1 MFLNAMW
8 VLHYIDTGP
17 LSLSL
22 PSPSPFSLVIVKVVA
37 TKFPSGQDWEWLL
50 LLVDLYTTAT
60 GCRFLLRKIEF
71 FKNISK
77 QIKCITEGWNV
88 DSLDIGGGKTIP
100 ACTNLCTSHCFEDCF
115 MPLVTLC
122 QTTELSPFF
131 FLFLFSFLQSIS
143 CGERKRWVRSRQNE
157 MKITKA

>member
-1 MFLNAMW
+1 MFLNAVW
-8 VLHYIDTGP
+8 VLLYVDTGP

-88 DSLDIGGGKTIP
+88 DSLDIGGGKTIA

-115 MPLVTLC
+115 MPFASC
-122 QTTELSPFF
+122 
-131 FLFLFSFLQSIS
+131 LFSFFFFFHSS
-143 CGERKRWVRSRQNE
+143 KVSPAVRGRGEWGQGR
-157 MKITKA
+157 MKWKSQKLNRP